1 MSIDN
6 SWRQIEIKTLSPKL
20 EKKKKKGREIKRKG
34 ERQKNLGI
42 KSKNTMLSMWIA
54 STLKIESCNTQIHI
68 NNNVKRSE
76 KLNGQWLSWTNNKQ
90 KL

>member
-6 SWRQIEIKTLSPKL
+6 SWKQKEIKTLNPKL
-20 EKKKKKGREIKRKG
+20 EKKRKG
-34 ERQKNLGI
+34 GKSKEKEKGKKYLGI

-54 STLKIESCNTQIHI
+54 STLKIESCNTQILI
-68 NNNVKRSE
+68 NNNVERSE